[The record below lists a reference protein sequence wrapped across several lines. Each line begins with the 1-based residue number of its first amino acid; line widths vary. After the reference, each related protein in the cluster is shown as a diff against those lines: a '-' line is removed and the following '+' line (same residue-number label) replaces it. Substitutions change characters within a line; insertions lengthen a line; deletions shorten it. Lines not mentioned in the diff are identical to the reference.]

1 MDALGLLRSVTP
13 KTVESREADAAM
25 MAEDEALEKHVAVG
39 FSGSDPLSGSICVSV
54 VFVVA
59 T

>member
-25 MAEDEALEKHVAVG
+25 MAEDEALEKVDIAVMVAMVEA
-39 FSGSDPLSGSICVSV
+39 VTA
-54 VFVVA
+54 VA
-59 T
+59 